1 MPQSRNVQ
9 AKIITIE
16 LLLLIPSLIKIC
28 TLRLNNT
35 TNLRGIILIITILLL
50 EELRMYLNFLLL
62 ELMALQLRIQMDRII
77 IAE

>member
-9 AKIITIE
+9 AKITTIE

-35 TNLRGIILIITILLL
+35 TNLRGNILIITILLL
-50 EELRMYLNFLLL
+50 EELRMYLNFPL
-62 ELMALQLRIQMDRII
+62 
-77 IAE
+77 